1 MQRSWV
7 RCGWARGAE
16 PESASTSTGRVVL
29 WKAAANPSTPGAG
42 DNVRRTDGPHFVTSR
57 LMARQNTGSVFE
69 KVWADRTTISYGAYV
84 RAYGRREKLTFGTN
98 AQGWNRRRAEIETEK
113 ILQQVERGTWV
124 PPRLE
129 ARQDRMELA
138 MADLGVQVDESFGVF
153 AKRWWRTKQLGLDD
167 DTVND
172 YEWRLKYLEA
182 FFGRYRLTE
191 ITPRLIDRFRDELH
205 EQAEAIR
212 AAAGRSR
219 ALTETVTDRR
229 GRTYERRRRPLSNT
243 SINAMITLL
252 GQILQQALDYE
263 QIDRNPVRV
272 GGRSARFLKRARP
285 NRTFLEVDEFVALL
299 DAAGE
304 LEDEAREDFKG
315 LGRRAMLA
323 TLGLAGLR
331 IGELV
336 DLKVAQV
343 DLLRSRLKLI
353 DSKTD
358 AGVREVEISLQLRD
372 ELLEH
377 VMNRRARKL
386 PHRPT
391 DHFFGTSSGSRRDP
405 DRFRDRI
412 LARSVERA
420 NTNRKALGL
429 AELPAITPHS
439 LRRTWATFAAMI
451 GRDPKWIASQIGH
464 TSPSFTFSVYQQVA
478 TRRFVDE
485 QAVWS
490 LMRFADEPAER
501 IPSRQMTRGA
511 SSLDVTQAGAFDLA
525 VEGLS
530 RLYDDSGDLA

>member
-1 MQRSWV
+1 
-7 RCGWARGAE
+7 
-16 PESASTSTGRVVL
+16 
-29 WKAAANPSTPGAG
+29 
-42 DNVRRTDGPHFVTSR
+42 
-57 LMARQNTGSVFE
+57 MARKNTGSVFE
-69 KVWADRTTISYGAYV
+69 KAWADGTTVSFGAYV

-98 AQGWNRRRAEIETEK
+98 AQGWNRLRAEIEAEK

-129 ARQDRMELA
+129 PRRDRLELA
-138 MADLGVQVDESFGVF
+138 MAGLGAQIDESFRVF

-167 DTVND
+167 DTIND

-191 ITPRLIDRFRDELH
+191 ITPRLVDRFRDELQ

-212 AAAGRSR
+212 AAAARGHV
-219 ALTETVTDRR
+219 LIETVTDRR
-229 GRTYERRRRPLSNT
+229 GRTYERRRRALSNT

-252 GQILQQALDYE
+252 GQILQQAVDYE

-285 NRTFLEVDEFVALL
+285 NRTFLEVDEFTALL
-299 DAAGE
+299 DAAGQ
-304 LEDEAREDFKG
+304 LEDEARQDFKG
-315 LGRRAMLA
+315 LGRRAMIA

-343 DLLRSRLKLI
+343 DLRRSRIKLV
-353 DSKTD
+353 DAKTD
-358 AGVREVEISLQLRD
+358 AGVREVEISLHLRA
-372 ELLEH
+372 ELMEH
-377 VMNRRARKL
+377 VMDRRARKL

-391 DHFFGTSSGSRRDP
+391 DHFFGTSSGARRDP

-420 NTNRKALGL
+420 NANRAARGV

-451 GRDPKWIASQIGH
+451 GRDPKWIAAQIGH

-478 TRRFVDE
+478 TRRFLDE

-501 IPSRQMTRGA
+501 LPSRQMTRGA
-511 SSLDVTQAGAFDLA
+511 RLLDV
-525 VEGLS
+525 S
-530 RLYDDSGDLA
+530 